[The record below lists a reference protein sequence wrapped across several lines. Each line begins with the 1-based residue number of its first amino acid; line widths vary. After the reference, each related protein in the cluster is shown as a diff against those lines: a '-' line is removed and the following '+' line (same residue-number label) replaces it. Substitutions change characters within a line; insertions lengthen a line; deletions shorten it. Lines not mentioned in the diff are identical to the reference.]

1 VLTSLCPLEQ
11 CLVFL
16 GLSARVETELVLGTV
31 TWIGAGLEV
40 WERKYMENF
49 CHVCESKKQW
59 FLKRFVF

>member
-1 VLTSLCPLEQ
+1 
-11 CLVFL
+11 
-16 GLSARVETELVLGTV
+16 LSARVETELALGTV